1 MTVNSIIQEEVSKML
16 NEMSIRSLSSSNII
30 TPKYIEEV
38 KMSDGYERFIE
49 YYKYEENLV
58 DEDNDEIEKTENF
71 QNWFEYELRIR
82 YDDAVDIINDHINSD
97 GTIDIWRM
105 MKVTSEWLEN
115 LTGTG
120 KHLGIYW
127 SWEEDAAEAH
137 WGHGG
142 GKYLTIKSSVR
153 EEYVNWEDTI
163 MLNMNIDLG
172 DEKEI
177 RLYKNTKLKIE
188 DLEFDGKTVDLYGG
202 SGGQIISDKE
212 FYA

>member
-1 MTVNSIIQEEVSKML
+1 
-16 NEMSIRSLSSSNII
+16 
-30 TPKYIEEV
+30 
-38 KMSDGYERFIE
+38 MSDGYERFIDF
-49 YYKYEENLV
+49 YKYEENLV
-58 DEDNDEIEKTENF
+58 DEENDVIEETEEF
-71 QNWFEYELRIR
+71 QNWFEYELTIR
-82 YDDAVDIINDHINSD
+82 YEDAVERIENYINSD

-105 MKVTSEWLEN
+105 MTVTSEWLEN

-127 SWEEDAAEAH
+127 SWEEGAAEAH
-137 WGHGG
+137 WGHGD

-172 DEKEI
+172 EEEKEI

-188 DLEFDGKTVDLYGG
+188 DLEFDGKTVNLH
-202 SGGQIISDKE
+202 SGRGQIIKNKE